1 MRQLALV
8 CLAIVLLPAAAAR
21 ADSSAPSTT
30 VRSGVASSKKIDPVM
45 AKDVRRLLK
54 ASGAADVGGMVIHR
68 MVAMMRKAMP
78 NVPAA
83 YWDAFEKRVD
93 VNDLIDL
100 LVPIY
105 AHHLSHKEILA
116 LIKFYQSPAGRAYVK
131 ALPVITAESQKA
143 GQQWGMK
150 LAREAVSE
158 VRAKGYQ

>member
-8 CLAIVLLPAAAAR
+8 CLALALVPATAAR
-21 ADSSAPSTT
+21 ADSSTPAKT
-30 VRSGVASSKKIDPVM
+30 VRSGVAGSKKIDPVM
-45 AKDVRRLLK
+45 AKDVRHLLK
-54 ASGAADVGGMVIHR
+54 ASGAVNVGGIAMHR
-68 MVAMMRKAMP
+68 MIAMLRQSMP

-83 YWDAFEKRVD
+83 YWDAFEKRID
-93 VNDLIDL
+93 VNDLVDL

-105 AHHLSHKEILA
+105 ARHLSHKEVLA
-116 LIKFYQSPAGRAYVK
+116 LIKFYESPTGRAYVK

-143 GQQWGMK
+143 GQAWGMK